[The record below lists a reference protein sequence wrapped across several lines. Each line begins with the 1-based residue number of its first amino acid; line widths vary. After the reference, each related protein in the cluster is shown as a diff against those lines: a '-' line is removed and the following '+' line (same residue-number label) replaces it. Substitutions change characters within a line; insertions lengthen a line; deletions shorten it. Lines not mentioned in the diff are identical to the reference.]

1 MDELVNQ
8 VSAKTG
14 VSADTVRKVLTSAA
28 EFVKGK
34 LPPQYAGM
42 VDNLVSGQGGGGDNP
57 LGGIGD
63 KLGGLFGS

>member
-14 VSADTVRKVLTSAA
+14 VAADTVRKVLTSAA

-34 LPPQYAGM
+34 LPPQYAGQ
-42 VDNLVSGQGGGGDNP
+42 VDSLLSGQGGGGNP

>member
-14 VSADTVRKVLTSAA
+14 VDPETVRKVVQSTA

-34 LPPQYAGM
+34 LPPQYAGQ
-42 VDNLVSGQGGGGDNP
+42 VDSLLSGQGGGSL
-57 LGGIGD
+57 LGGLGD
-63 KLGGLFGS
+63 KLGGMFGS